1 MTQFT
6 ARFVSR
12 KPHLRTIRPTV
23 ILPANMSAPT
33 QTALVETASH
43 VVDMLDAEQVHA
55 RIATLRQS
63 PAMQAYF
70 AKKAAEA
77 AAEPVFKPSAE
88 QQAYFDWIKES
99 WGSALVEAVAGS
111 GKTTTLVQ
119 GLQYMEGSIFF
130 GAYGK
135 DAATDIQTKAR
146 KAKVD
151 RQGIRMSTMHSAGFG
166 AFRQAFPRVAVD
178 DRKVGN
184 LIRDWMQIHPRRE
197 QIDRSIGFISKMVSY
212 ARQYLFGC
220 TGYPAV
226 DNLDE
231 WKTLCEHFSADA
243 DLIEEVKLDEALE
256 WTQIVFEHSRRQCET
271 LIDFDDMIYAPIAY
285 GCRFFQNDW
294 VIGDEWQDANP
305 ARREIAKRLLKPRGR
320 AVFVGDDRQSIF
332 GFTGAAHDSLD
343 VTAKMFNCQRLSLS
357 VTYRCPKTVV
367 NFVKTEIDPTYT
379 IRAHADAAEGAVRP
393 IAYAAQPKVCSVC
406 AGTGIREETDGRI
419 TTCDY
424 CAGIKPMTVEPWFMQ
439 DRPSIED
446 AILCRYTKPLIATAY
461 AMIKNGIAC
470 KVEGRDLG
478 KNLIALARMW
488 KITNIRTL
496 KERLA
501 AYLVR
506 EIDKAR
512 AMQSEKREQ
521 EITDRVET
529 LGIFIER
536 CETMGKTLISDVVA
550 EIEALFADNVTDMIR
565 LSTGH
570 KAKGREWPRVFW
582 LRTGRRQQRKEWE
595 MISERNIEIVIGTRP
610 LGELIMVPEHI
621 HSAKRK

>member
-1 MTQFT
+1 MTEFK
-6 ARFVSR
+6 ARFVSK
-12 KPHLRTIRPTV
+12 KPQLRTLPIFETRAEHDARVDEVLARRHQDTAPVHPAIKAIHWEPNTDTV
-23 ILPANMSAPT
+23 VWPVIAAAPGSPPHTMPPAV
-33 QTALVETASH
+33 QTYL
-43 VVDMLDAEQVHA
+43 A
-55 RIATLRQS
+55 R
-63 PAMQAYF
+63 
-70 AKKAAEA
+70 KAAQA
-77 AAEPVFKPSAE
+77 AAEPRFTPSVE
-88 QQAYFDWIKES
+88 QQAYFDWIS
-99 WGSALVEAVAGS
+99 SGQGSALVQAVAGS

-119 GLQYMEGSIFF
+119 GLPLMKGTVFF
-130 GAYGK
+130 GAFGK

-146 KAKVD
+146 KAHVD

-178 DRKVGN
+178 ERKVYN
-184 LIRDWMQIHPRRE
+184 LCRE
-197 QIDRSIGFISKMVSY
+197 LAQQLLPHREFIERTESFINKMVSY

-220 TGYPAV
+220 AGYPAA

-231 WKTLCEHFSADA
+231 WRALAEHFSADA
-243 DLIEEVKLDEALE
+243 DLIEEVTLDEALG
-256 WTQIVFEHSRRQCET
+256 WAQTVFARSRKQCEA

-285 GCRFFQNDW
+285 NSRFFQNDW

-305 ARREIAKRLLKPRGR
+305 ARREIAKRLLKTNGR

-332 GFTGAAHDSLD
+332 GFTGASHDSLD
-343 VTAKMFNCQRLSLS
+343 VTAKMFNCQHLSLS

-367 NFVKTEIDPTYT
+367 EFVKTQIDPTYT
-379 IRAHADAAEGAVRP
+379 IRAHENAADGAVRP
-393 IAYAAQPKVCSVC
+393 ISFVKAAQGLPQ
-406 AGTGIREETDGRI
+406 T
-419 TTCDY
+419 
-424 CAGIKPMTVEPWFMQ
+424 PWFLQ
-439 DRPSIED
+439 ECPSIDD

-488 KITNIRTL
+488 KITNIKTL
-496 KERLA
+496 KERLSS
-501 AYLVR
+501 YLAR
-506 EIDKAR
+506 EVEKAR
-512 AMQSEKREQ
+512 TQNSEKREQ

-536 CETMGKTLISDVVA
+536 CEPLGKTLISDVVL
-550 EIEALFADNVTDMIR
+550 EIETLFADNVIDMVR

-595 MISERNIEIVIGTRP
+595 TISERNIEIVIGTRP
-610 LGELIMVPEHI
+610 LGELIMVAEHI
-621 HSAKRK
+621 HTPPKSK